1 MNNQYRNSIFNNIVN
16 MNGFSYIHFPL
27 IYKTTNLLIIQMY
40 VDAIKT
46 LFKITKLDKK
56 YYFKIIDNLIV
67 EYSTK
72 DNPKIHY
79 ELINIFT
86 NEAFIKEIV
95 KNLDK
100 NSKII
105 PNLFDIW
112 ETNIKNKIKTPKKI
126 FKKIYQII
134 TYSIAINYFNF
145 FMETYLYEILSDEKN
160 KKYNSFLEKNSFSHI
175 KYFLDEQKNKKENL
189 LMFAKNIGFLANEI
203 GEKTQY
209 ENIEYLKKE
218 INKNISTVDIFS
230 STFKYPE
237 ISFNKKELLIKDIPI
252 EIKLA
257 KIMQNNLE
265 FRHYWQ
271 LRLTRNLRVETEENK
286 TKIQTWLYKN
296 YEKEIFNI

>member
-1 MNNQYRNSIFNNIVN
+1 
-16 MNGFSYIHFPL
+16 
-27 IYKTTNLLIIQMY
+27 
-40 VDAIKT
+40 
-46 LFKITKLDKK
+46 
-56 YYFKIIDNLIV
+56 
-67 EYSTK
+67 
-72 DNPKIHY
+72 
-79 ELINIFT
+79 
-86 NEAFIKEIV
+86 
-95 KNLDK
+95 
-100 NSKII
+100 
-105 PNLFDIW
+105 
-112 ETNIKNKIKTPKKI
+112 
-126 FKKIYQII
+126 
-134 TYSIAINYFNF
+134 
-145 FMETYLYEILSDEKN
+145 METYLYEILSDEKN